1 MQLNVTFT
9 EIENLI
15 KQKAQRDIHLSAI
28 DRRTIG
34 VSTDISIPLVG
45 TKEVK
50 VQLTLEE
57 INNEYALLFY
67 NNGIGVDLAIKGV
80 LKFIE
85 MQSNVSYVQ
94 GLPNN
99 RIKIQLNKIPKLQSV
114 LKTIEVQ
121 NLSFMTSNMELNFK
135 LK

>member
-85 MQSNVSYVQ
+85 MQSNVSYVH

-99 RIKIQLNKIPKLQSV
+99 RIKVQLNKIPKLQSV